1 MKIRLWSDSTFVTKE
16 IYFEMQWY
24 EKCFAAS
31 HLHDAL
37 KPPVAKQLCPN
48 ELFGK
53 VKCPGGSTVLLKN
66 FVCNVIPPGAPYPL
80 AVSESPRSEDKSPSM
95 QKMHLSCVLIF
106 TKALVQAIYRWIFS
120 AQNTRGQSEQCR
132 IFSASNNDNSNIF
145 YLNTISLQRSW
156 CGRV

>member
-106 TKALVQAIYRWIFS
+106 IRLWYRLFIDEFFRPKTLVVNLNSVGSSALATTTTATSFI
-120 AQNTRGQSEQCR
+120 
-132 IFSASNNDNSNIF
+132 
-145 YLNTISLQRSW
+145 
-156 CGRV
+156 

>member
-53 VKCPGGSTVLLKN
+53 VKCPGGSTVLLRN

-95 QKMHLSCVLIF
+95 QKMHLSCVLIVIRLWYRLF
-106 TKALVQAIYRWIFS
+106 IDEFFRLKTLVVNLNSVGSSALATTTTATSFI
-120 AQNTRGQSEQCR
+120 
-132 IFSASNNDNSNIF
+132 
-145 YLNTISLQRSW
+145 
-156 CGRV
+156 